1 MSTYTTGDIAKLCN
15 VSVRTVQYYDTRGI
29 LQPTELSEGGR
40 RLYTEQDL
48 EKMKI
53 ICALKELDLSLD
65 LISKIMKEEN
75 SKEVINLILEE
86 QQYCLESE
94 IKEKQEKLNKLKN
107 IQALAKHE
115 DNFTVKSISDVANIL
130 ENKKNLKRLHV
141 NLLLL
146 GLPLSILEWVAIILW
161 ITNGL
166 WWLFVIYT
174 IVVIPSAIFISKYYF
189 SRVAYI
195 CPHCHEVFVPT
206 KKEAFWANH
215 TPKTRKLTC
224 VKCGVKS
231 FCVETY
237 REEKK

>member
-86 QQYCLESE
+86 QQYYLESE
-94 IKEKQEKLNKLKN
+94 IKEKQEKLNKLKS

-115 DNFTVKSISDVANIL
+115 DNFTVKSIGDVANIL

-141 NLLLL
+141 NLILL

-206 KKEAFWANH
+206 IKELFWANH

>member
-86 QQYCLESE
+86 QQYYLESE
-94 IKEKQEKLNKLKN
+94 IKEKQEKLNKLKS

-130 ENKKNLKRLHV
+130 ENKKNIKRLHV
-141 NLLLL
+141 NLILL

-174 IVVIPSAIFISKYYF
+174 IVVIPSAIFFSKYYF

-206 KKEAFWANH
+206 IKEFFWANH

>member
-86 QQYCLESE
+86 QQYYLESE

-141 NLLLL
+141 NLILL

-224 VKCGVKS
+224 VKCGVKT

>member
-86 QQYCLESE
+86 QQYYLESE
-94 IKEKQEKLNKLKN
+94 IKEKQEKLNKLKSL
-107 IQALAKHE
+107 QALAKHE

-130 ENKKNLKRLHV
+130 ENKKNLKRLHI
-141 NLLLL
+141 NLILL

-174 IVVIPSAIFISKYYF
+174 IVVIPSAIFFSKYYF

-206 KKEAFWANH
+206 IKESFWANH

>member
-1 MSTYTTGDIAKLCN
+1 MIWFH
-15 VSVRTVQYYDTRGI
+15 
-29 LQPTELSEGGR
+29 
-40 RLYTEQDL
+40 RLRNN
-48 EKMKI
+48 
-53 ICALKELDLSLD
+53 
-65 LISKIMKEEN
+65 ISKLQIKVKNDISEVSIYQKFKINNEIEN
-75 SKEVINLILEE
+75 YNKINLILEE
-86 QQYCLESE
+86 QQYYLESE
-94 IKEKQEKLNKLKN
+94 IKEKQEKLNKLKS

-130 ENKKNLKRLHV
+130 ENKKNIKRLHV
-141 NLLLL
+141 NLILL

-174 IVVIPSAIFISKYYF
+174 IVVIPSAIFFSKYYF

-206 KKEAFWANH
+206 IKEFFWANH

>member
-86 QQYCLESE
+86 QQYFLESE
-94 IKEKQEKLNKLKN
+94 IKEKQEKLNKLKS

-141 NLLLL
+141 
-146 GLPLSILEWVAIILW
+146 
-161 ITNGL
+161 
-166 WWLFVIYT
+166 
-174 IVVIPSAIFISKYYF
+174 KYENF
-189 SRVAYI
+189 S
-195 CPHCHEVFVPT
+195 F
-206 KKEAFWANH
+206 N
-215 TPKTRKLTC
+215 
-224 VKCGVKS
+224 
-231 FCVETY
+231 
-237 REEKK
+237 

>member
-86 QQYCLESE
+86 QQYYLESE
-94 IKEKQEKLNKLKN
+94 IKEKQEKLNKLKS

-141 NLLLL
+141 NLILL

-206 KKEAFWANH
+206 IKELFWANH